1 MGTKKITISELKS
14 IIKQV
19 MNEGYSLESKQL
31 ANMISD
37 SITQVDDSL
46 SYKDFAQAVAIVLI
60 DNYGEHNYEPFI
72 SELKNNLRF

>member
-72 SELKNNLRF
+72 NELKNSLL